1 MSHQTFAT
9 FFRRNWM
16 PVLGLLL
23 SVALSIWFVASFVF
37 NIHLLSDPRPEDLK
51 LKAWMTPRYV
61 VLIYD
66 LPRPLVADL
75 LQLGAGEDRRKP
87 LHLITEDLGISMDEL
102 NRRVR
107 EAAKAHHGVPR

>member
-1 MSHQTFAT
+1 MPHQTFAT
-9 FFRRNWM
+9 FFRRNWL

-23 SVALSIWFVASFVF
+23 SVALSVWFLASFVF
-37 NIHLLSDPRPEDLK
+37 NIHLLKEPRPEDQE

-75 LQLGAGEDRRKP
+75 LQLDAAEDRRKP
-87 LHLITEDLGISMDEL
+87 LHQITEGLGISMDEL
-102 NRRVR
+102 NKRVR
-107 EAAKAHHGVPR
+107 EAAKAHHRVPR